1 ETLSRFSCAAS
12 LAIFSAPLWI
22 EKAFRSTEV
31 TAVLVLGAVTRAV
44 DRVAVMEEEPSCVDR
59 LALNIGA
66 LLLSLSA
73 LMASLSP
80 VFNNVYDVT
89 EAGRQIHQLQSQGH
103 SVSYVGKYHNTF
115 GFAGKLEKPLK
126 FNSVTSQPERNAFLT
141 TWPGYTIWVQ
151 RKKTQPLE
159 TNAIYMTPYR
169 GRWLFIVD
177 NQVLANLL
185 APSGNS
191 EAAEK

>member
-1 ETLSRFSCAAS
+1 MLIT
-12 LAIFSAPLWI
+12 LAILSAPLWV
-22 EKAFRSTEV
+22 ERAFRSTEV
-31 TAVLVLGAVTRAV
+31 TDVHLSWSLLPALLIVLLFWKRKL
-44 DRVAVMEEEPSCVDR
+44 PIDR

-80 VFNNVYDVT
+80 VLNNVYDVT
-89 EAGRQIHQLQSQGH
+89 ETGRQIHQLQSQGH

-115 GFAGKLEKPLK
+115 GFAGKLKKPL
-126 FNSVTSQPERNAFLT
+126 NLIPSSQPERNAFLT
-141 TWPGYTIWVQ
+141 TQPGYTIWVQ

-185 APSGNS
+185 APSGTS